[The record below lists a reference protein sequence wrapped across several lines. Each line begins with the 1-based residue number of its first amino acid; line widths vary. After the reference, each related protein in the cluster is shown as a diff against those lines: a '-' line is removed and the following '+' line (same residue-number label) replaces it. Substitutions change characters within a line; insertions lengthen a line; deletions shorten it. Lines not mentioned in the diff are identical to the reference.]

1 MYFRMSVLDIILLHI
16 FIYLFI
22 INSETN
28 KLLFMFSKT
37 FNQLSN
43 YLYMTK
49 HQTIYVNCCVEFF
62 KTLTHI
68 INIFR
73 KYIYTNIF
81 D

>member
-1 MYFRMSVLDIILLHI
+1 
-16 FIYLFI
+16 
-22 INSETN
+22 
-28 KLLFMFSKT
+28 MFSKT